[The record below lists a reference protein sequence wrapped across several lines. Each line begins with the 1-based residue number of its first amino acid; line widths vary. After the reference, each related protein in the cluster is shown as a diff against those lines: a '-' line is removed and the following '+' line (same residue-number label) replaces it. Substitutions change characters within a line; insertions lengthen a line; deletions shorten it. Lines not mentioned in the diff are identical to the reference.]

1 MQFLSLGGKNHVFSE
16 ILYISAQPAP
26 PPPAPECF
34 TNGGANPN
42 KPCIFPF
49 TWNGAIYRGCPIDP
63 DDENQRWCSTKV
75 DANGLHI
82 QGQDQWGHCSP
93 SCPISAPPPKRPAP
107 PQRPA
112 APQGQVIF
120 SKYHLKVN
128 PHKRRTSCSWIS
140 FLVHIF
146 FNHFLLAKT
155 SIRIISSKFT
165 RISSPRV
172 SSRI

>member
-1 MQFLSLGGKNHVFSE
+1 MFQQNTFYSFFAFFESWKRNHVFSE
-16 ILYISAQPAP
+16 FLYISAQPAP

-120 SKYHLKVN
+120 SKYHLK
-128 PHKRRTSCSWIS
+128 
-140 FLVHIF
+140 
-146 FNHFLLAKT
+146 
-155 SIRIISSKFT
+155 
-165 RISSPRV
+165 
-172 SSRI
+172 